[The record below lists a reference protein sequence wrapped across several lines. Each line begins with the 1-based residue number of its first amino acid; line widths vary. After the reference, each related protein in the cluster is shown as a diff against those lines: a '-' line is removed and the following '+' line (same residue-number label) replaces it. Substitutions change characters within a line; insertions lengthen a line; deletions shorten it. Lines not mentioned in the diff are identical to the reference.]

1 MSAIQLAN
9 AMGAE
14 KIFAVDIK
22 PQKLELAQ
30 KFGATPIHAGQCDPV
45 QEIGRLTGGRGVDVS
60 LELIGLPETM
70 RQAVRCLAVQGR
82 AALAGITEKGFEIEP
97 YADILNKEAEIIGV
111 SDHLAREL
119 PLLIDWVRQGRL
131 DLSQVISR
139 TIPLEAGAVNA
150 ALDQLNSFGEEV
162 RVVITP

>member
-1 MSAIQLAN
+1 
-9 AMGAE
+9 
-14 KIFAVDIK
+14 
-22 PQKLELAQ
+22 
-30 KFGATPIHAGQCDPV
+30 
-45 QEIGRLTGGRGVDVS
+45 
-60 LELIGLPETM
+60 
-70 RQAVRCLAVQGR
+70 
-82 AALAGITEKGFEIEP
+82 
-97 YADILNKEAEIIGV
+97 
-111 SDHLAREL
+111 L